1 MNQTDGGS
9 QLRGVLGQLGKLTSI
24 RDTELLER
32 SLLRTLS
39 SQLGLQDTELYRL
52 DGQQNIIR
60 AIYAHRSKVIDFDG
74 EARLVERIEEIHHP
88 GELPEIVIALSDN
101 IRMLKRPCN
110 QPDQNRILSGY
121 PLLCHDEVCGYF
133 MFNRPH
139 PPSPVEDMV
148 IRGILEVFSN
158 YHTLLDAS
166 LRDRLTGLLNR
177 QALENSFDRIWSA
190 LLQHDPLLE
199 PGRGRPP
206 KPSQRY
212 WVGMIDI
219 DHFKQINDNFGHM
232 VGDEILLLCAR
243 LMAGLLRGSDLL
255 YRYGGEEFVAIVG
268 AEDEEEAHAIFER
281 VRRAI
286 ATHVFPQVGRITVSA
301 GFTELRSDL
310 LPVDVLGQ
318 ADRSLYQ
325 AKRDGRNQ
333 VHGYA
338 TLMKTGVFKEIHYS
352 EPELF

>member
-1 MNQTDGGS
+1 MNQADGG
-9 QLRGVLGQLGKLTSI
+9 QLRGVLGHLSKLTSI

-52 DGQQNIIR
+52 DAQQRIIR
-60 AIYAHRSKVIDFDG
+60 AIYAHRSKIIDTDG
-74 EARLVERIEEIHHP
+74 EARLVERIEEILHP
-88 GELPEIVIALSDN
+88 GDLPAPVIALSEN
-101 IRMLKRPCN
+101 LRLLKRPCS
-110 QPDQNRILSGY
+110 QPDQDRFLNGY

-177 QALENSFDRIWSA
+177 QALENNFDRIWNA
-190 LLQHDPLLE
+190 LLQHDPLLDA
-199 PGRGRPP
+199 GRGRPP

-219 DHFKQINDNFGHM
+219 DHFKAINDNFGHM

-243 LMAGLLRGSDLL
+243 LMASLLRGSDLL

-268 AEDEEEAHAIFER
+268 ADDTDEAHAIFER
-281 VRRAI
+281 VRLAI
-286 ATHVFPQVGRITVSA
+286 EAHVFPQVGHITVSA
-301 GFTELRSDL
+301 GFTELRADL

-325 AKRDGRNQ
+325 AKRDGRNR
-333 VHGYA
+333 VHGYGA
-338 TLMKTGVFKEIHYS
+338 LMKAGVFKEIHYS